1 MNVNYQVGSIDW
13 SPIIQRMEPL
23 GNCHL
28 PTYPGDLKTVLLNHA
43 SLAQHS
49 QGEKAYQMAR
59 EIARLT
65 TFSDAEITYWF
76 SRIIELM

>member
-1 MNVNYQVGSIDW
+1 M
-13 SPIIQRMEPL
+13 
-23 GNCHL
+23 
-28 PTYPGDLKTVLLNHA
+28 KTVLLNHVG
-43 SLAQHS
+43 LAQHP
-49 QGEKAYQMAR
+49 QGEKAYQMVR